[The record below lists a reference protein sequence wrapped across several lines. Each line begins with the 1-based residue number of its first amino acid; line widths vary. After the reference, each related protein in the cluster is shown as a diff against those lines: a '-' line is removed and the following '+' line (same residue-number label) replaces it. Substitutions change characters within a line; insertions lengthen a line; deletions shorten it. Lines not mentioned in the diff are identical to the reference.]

1 MIKMKIK
8 LTASLL
14 GLAICVGQA
23 EETETRDKAEVKIV
37 IESKDLD
44 GETETV
50 SEVVE
55 LGKPKGAKVEVRRI
69 EVKEPAE
76 GEGRKKSAKRTTRV
90 YRLAKPKAQ
99 VVEEATCSSPKT
111 TYLGIH
117 TTPVESGLAKH
128 LGLPDGFY
136 QSVRHV
142 APDSPAAAAGL
153 KEHDILQKVND
164 QMIINFEQL
173 HVLIRSK
180 KAGEKVKLTVLRQGS
195 EKHLAAKLGS
205 RDVATAQPVG
215 AHGSAIYG
223 YIPTPDGKKLELSF
237 HPDHPHD
244 IPKEVREHIEEELK
258 NAEEKIKHAEEELKK
273 HHGSKIKKHHQHFVI
288 PHGKG
293 DKNYLPKLPADLPD
307 DVRKLIEEQMKKSK
321 NGGIDFHWHEGKK
334 GHVPHKHEGKL
345 KEGKGKKHSS
355 SNSTVTRT
363 VKASGKGELH
373 YEKNNGLETLKA
385 VGPDGALLYD
395 GPINTPEEK
404 AKVPAEMLKWLEES
418 LKNKPHRPDFR
429 HRDPFAPGSFKP
441 RQIQPTRPGKTTDA

>member
-14 GLAICVGQA
+14 GLAVCVGQA
-23 EETETRDKAEVKIV
+23 EETEAPDKAEVKIV
-37 IESKDLD
+37 IESKDSK
-44 GETETV
+44 GNTETV

-55 LGKPKGAKVEVRRI
+55 LGKPGGAKVEVRRI
-69 EVKEPAE
+69 EVHDPSGDDKN
-76 GEGRKKSAKRTTRV
+76 SAKRTTRV

-99 VVEEATCSSPKT
+99 VVEEATCSSEQT

-117 TTPVESGLAKH
+117 VTPVEPGLVWY

-136 QSVRHV
+136 QSVQYV

-164 QMIINFEQL
+164 QLIINFEQL

-195 EKHLAAKLGS
+195 EKQLDAKLGS
-205 RDVATAQPVG
+205 RDVASASPAG

-244 IPKEVREHIEEELK
+244 LPKEVREHIEEELK
-258 NAEEKIKHAEEELKK
+258 K
-273 HHGSKIKKHHQHFVI
+273 HHPI

-293 DKNYLPKLPADLPD
+293 DKNYIRKLPGNIPD

-321 NGGIDFHWHEGKK
+321 KGGIDFYWHGDKK
-334 GHVPHKHEGKL
+334 DQIPHKHEGESK
-345 KEGKGKKHSS
+345 KSEGKKHSS

-373 YEKNNGLETLKA
+373 YEKTNGLETLKA
-385 VGPDGALLYD
+385 VGPDGAVLFD

-404 AKVPAEMLKWLEES
+404 AKVPAEMLK
-418 LKNKPHRPDFR
+418 
-429 HRDPFAPGSFKP
+429 
-441 RQIQPTRPGKTTDA
+441 

>member
-8 LTASLL
+8 LTALLL
-14 GLAICVGQA
+14 GLAVCVGQA
-23 EETETRDKAEVKIV
+23 EETEAPDKAEVKIV
-37 IESKDLD
+37 IESKDSK
-44 GETETV
+44 GNTETV

-55 LGKPKGAKVEVRRI
+55 LGKPGGAKVEVRRI
-69 EVKEPAE
+69 EVHDPSGDDKN
-76 GEGRKKSAKRTTRV
+76 SAKRTTRV

-99 VVEEATCSSPKT
+99 VVEEATCSSEQT

-117 TTPVESGLAKH
+117 ATPVEPGLAWH

-136 QSVRHV
+136 QSVQYI

-153 KEHDILQKVND
+153 KEHDILEKVND
-164 QMIINFEQL
+164 QLIINFEQL

-195 EKHLAAKLGS
+195 EKQLDAKLGS
-205 RDVATAQPVG
+205 RDVASASPEG

-244 IPKEVREHIEEELK
+244 LPKEVREHIEEELK
-258 NAEEKIKHAEEELKK
+258 K
-273 HHGSKIKKHHQHFVI
+273 HHPI

-293 DKNYLPKLPADLPD
+293 DKNYIRKLPGNIPD
-307 DVRKLIEEQMKKSK
+307 DVRKLIEEQIKKSK
-321 NGGIDFHWHEGKK
+321 KGGIDFYWHGDKK
-334 GHVPHKHEGKL
+334 DQIPHKHEGESK
-345 KEGKGKKHSS
+345 KSEGKKHSS

-373 YEKNNGLETLKA
+373 YEKTNGLETLKA
-385 VGPDGALLYD
+385 VGPDGAVLFD

-418 LKNKPHRPDFR
+418 LKNKPRRPDFR
-429 HRDPFAPGSFKP
+429 RHREPFSPGSLTPEKL
-441 RQIQPTRPGKTTDA
+441 RGDRPPGTTDA

>member
-8 LTASLL
+8 LTALLL
-14 GLAICVGQA
+14 GLAVCVGQA
-23 EETETRDKAEVKIV
+23 EETEAPDKAEVKIV
-37 IESKDLD
+37 IESKDSK
-44 GETETV
+44 GNTETV

-55 LGKPKGAKVEVRRI
+55 LGKPGGAKVEVRRI
-69 EVKEPAE
+69 EVHDPSGDDKN
-76 GEGRKKSAKRTTRV
+76 SAKRTTRV

-99 VVEEATCSSPKT
+99 VVEEATCSSEQT

-117 TTPVESGLAKH
+117 ATPVEPGLAWH

-136 QSVRHV
+136 QSVQYI

-164 QMIINFEQL
+164 QLIINFEQL

-195 EKHLAAKLGS
+195 EKQLDAKLGS
-205 RDVATAQPVG
+205 RDVASASPEG

-244 IPKEVREHIEEELK
+244 LPKEVREHIEEELK
-258 NAEEKIKHAEEELKK
+258 K
-273 HHGSKIKKHHQHFVI
+273 HHPI

-293 DKNYLPKLPADLPD
+293 DKNYIRKLPGNIPD
-307 DVRKLIEEQMKKSK
+307 DVRKLIEEQIKKSK
-321 NGGIDFHWHEGKK
+321 KGGIDFYWHGDKK
-334 GHVPHKHEGKL
+334 DQIPHKHEGESK
-345 KEGKGKKHSS
+345 KSEGKKHSS

-373 YEKNNGLETLKA
+373 YEKTNGLETLKA
-385 VGPDGALLYD
+385 VGPDGAVLFD

-418 LKNKPHRPDFR
+418 LKNKPRRPDFR
-429 HRDPFAPGSFKP
+429 RHREPFSPGSLTPEKL
-441 RQIQPTRPGKTTDA
+441 RGDRPPGTTDA

>member
-14 GLAICVGQA
+14 GLAVCVGQA
-23 EETETRDKAEVKIV
+23 EETEAPDKAEVKTV
-37 IESKDLD
+37 IESKDSK
-44 GETETV
+44 GNTETV

-55 LGKPKGAKVEVRRI
+55 LGKPGGAKVEVRRI
-69 EVKEPAE
+69 EVHDPSGDDKN
-76 GEGRKKSAKRTTRV
+76 SAKRTTRV

-99 VVEEATCSSPKT
+99 MVEEATCSSEQT

-117 TTPVESGLAKH
+117 VTPVEPGLAWH

-136 QSVRHV
+136 QSVQYI

-164 QMIINFEQL
+164 QLIINFEQL

-195 EKHLAAKLGS
+195 EKQLDAKLGS
-205 RDVATAQPVG
+205 RDVASASPEV

-244 IPKEVREHIEEELK
+244 LPKEVREHIEEQ
-258 NAEEKIKHAEEELKK
+258 I
-273 HHGSKIKKHHQHFVI
+273 
-288 PHGKG
+288 
-293 DKNYLPKLPADLPD
+293 
-307 DVRKLIEEQMKKSK
+307 KKSK
-321 NGGIDFHWHEGKK
+321 KGGIDFYWHGDKK
-334 GHVPHKHEGKL
+334 DQIPQKHEGESK
-345 KEGKGKKHSS
+345 KSEGKKHSS

-373 YEKNNGLETLKA
+373 YEKTNGLETLKA
-385 VGPDGALLYD
+385 VGPDGAVLFD

-418 LKNKPHRPDFR
+418 LKNKPRRPDFRR
-429 HRDPFAPGSFKP
+429 HRDPFSPGSLTPEKL
-441 RQIQPTRPGKTTDA
+441 RRDRPPGTTNA

>member
-14 GLAICVGQA
+14 GLAACVGQA
-23 EETETRDKAEVKIV
+23 EETEAPDKAEVKIV
-37 IESKDLD
+37 VESKDSK
-44 GETETV
+44 GNTETV

-55 LGKPKGAKVEVRRI
+55 LDRPGGAKVEVRRI
-69 EVKEPAE
+69 EVHDPSEDDKN
-76 GEGRKKSAKRTTRV
+76 SAKRTTRV

-99 VVEEATCSSPKT
+99 VVEEATRSSEQT

-117 TTPVESGLAKH
+117 ATPVEPGLAWH

-136 QSVRHV
+136 QSVQYI

-164 QMIINFEQL
+164 QLIINFEQL

-195 EKHLAAKLGS
+195 EKQLDAKLSS
-205 RDVATAQPVG
+205 RNVASASPEG

-244 IPKEVREHIEEELK
+244 LPKEVREHIEEQ
-258 NAEEKIKHAEEELKK
+258 I
-273 HHGSKIKKHHQHFVI
+273 
-288 PHGKG
+288 
-293 DKNYLPKLPADLPD
+293 
-307 DVRKLIEEQMKKSK
+307 KKSK
-321 NGGIDFHWHEGKK
+321 KGGIDFYWHGDKK
-334 GHVPHKHEGKL
+334 DQIPQKHEGESK
-345 KEGKGKKHSS
+345 KSEGKKHSS

-373 YEKNNGLETLKA
+373 YEKTNGLETLKA
-385 VGPDGALLYD
+385 IGPDGAVLFD

-418 LKNKPHRPDFR
+418 LKNKRRRPDFRR
-429 HRDPFAPGSFKP
+429 HRDPFSPGSLTPEKL
-441 RQIQPTRPGKTTDA
+441 RRDRPPGTTDA

>member
-14 GLAICVGQA
+14 GLAVCVGQA
-23 EETETRDKAEVKIV
+23 EETEEPDKAEVKIV
-37 IESKDLD
+37 IESKDSK
-44 GETETV
+44 GNTETV

-55 LGKPKGAKVEVRRI
+55 LGKPGGAKVEVRRI
-69 EVKEPAE
+69 EVHDPSGDDKN
-76 GEGRKKSAKRTTRV
+76 SAKRTTRV

-99 VVEEATCSSPKT
+99 VVEEATCSSEQT

-117 TTPVESGLAKH
+117 VTPVEPGLVWY

-136 QSVRHV
+136 QSVQYI

-164 QMIINFEQL
+164 QLIINFEQL

-195 EKHLAAKLGS
+195 EKQLDAKLSS
-205 RDVATAQPVG
+205 RDVASASPEG

-244 IPKEVREHIEEELK
+244 LPKEVREHIEEELK
-258 NAEEKIKHAEEELKK
+258 K
-273 HHGSKIKKHHQHFVI
+273 HHPI

-293 DKNYLPKLPADLPD
+293 DKNYIRKLPGNIPD
-307 DVRKLIEEQMKKSK
+307 DVRKLIEEQIKKSK
-321 NGGIDFHWHEGKK
+321 KGGIDFYWHGDKK
-334 GHVPHKHEGKL
+334 DQIPHKHEGESK
-345 KEGKGKKHSS
+345 KSEGKKHSS

-373 YEKNNGLETLKA
+373 YEKTNGLETLKA
-385 VGPDGALLYD
+385 VGPDGAVLFD

-404 AKVPAEMLKWLEES
+404 AKVPAEMLKWLEEL
-418 LKNKPHRPDFR
+418 LKNKPRRPDFRR
-429 HRDPFAPGSFKP
+429 HRDPFSPGSLTPEKL
-441 RQIQPTRPGKTTDA
+441 RRDRPPGTTNA